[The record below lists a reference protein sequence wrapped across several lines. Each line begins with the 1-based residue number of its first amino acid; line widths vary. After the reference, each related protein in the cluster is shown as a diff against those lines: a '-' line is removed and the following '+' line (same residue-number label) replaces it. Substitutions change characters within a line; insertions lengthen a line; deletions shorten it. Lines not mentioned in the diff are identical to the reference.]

1 MAKVFLSYS
10 RRDQLLASSLAK
22 DLRDL
27 GHTVWMD
34 QELTGGQTWWD
45 QILANIRACE
55 LFVFALSSDSLYSTA
70 CQREYGYAAD
80 LNRPILPVLVRDG
93 LSSSVL
99 PPALSQVQF
108 LDFRAR
114 HVEAIIALARALQS
128 LPLGQALPDPLPA
141 PPEVPLSHLATLSQ
155 QIESPAT
162 LSLAEQ
168 SRLVLELKKALRD
181 PTTHQDAGALWAR
194 LRARRDLLATIAE
207 EMDEVGVR
215 GQGRQGKAL
224 WDIPRAVAASP
235 PRERSSTDVGMPQP
249 SEQKTS
255 KTRSWRAFAWIP
267 SDPPRLRRVAQ
278 QKIWTHWLLGSLP
291 GLLWILSNYL
301 GDPFRMLSWPPAMI
315 MLSII
320 IGSAST
326 YLFRTPLPSLAGVIP
341 FLPLGYLFFIV
352 IALFNDGYL
361 GISFSISM
369 AFICCG
375 IIYGSLSQWIIQQ
388 ARKRLTTLR

>member
-278 QKIWTHWLLGSLP
+278 QKILLHWLV
-291 GLLWILSNYL
+291 GLMPALIWILSFFHVR
-301 GDPFRMLSWPPAMI
+301 DPFGVRVSPSPWIFLTIMI
-315 MLSII
+315 ESV
-320 IGSAST
+320 ST
-326 YLFRTPLPSLAGVIP
+326 CLLRSPLPLLAGVMS
-341 FLPLGYLFFIV
+341 FLPLALLGNTYGWSVNDTFIDIV
-352 IALFNDGYL
+352 SMTFL
-361 GISFSISM
+361 G
-369 AFICCG
+369 CG
-375 IIYGSLSQWIIQQ
+375 IICGSLSQWIIQQ
-388 ARKRLTTLR
+388 ARKKLTALR